1 MKPAPRVDPWVVKLL
16 TAALVV
22 IALALVAI
30 VVLLFVALGQL
41 SDFVEAIEGIGL
53 TLSFVGVA
61 STYSSNPT
69 RGDR

>member
-41 SDFVEAIEGIGL
+41 SELVEAIEGVGL
-53 TLSFVGVA
+53 TLSVVGGA
-61 STYSSNPT
+61 I
-69 RGDR
+69 